1 VNPRNE
7 PCNAMNGYADSRLMV
22 LNFVVLILLLFSWT
36 AAAFQFPKIRFV
48 GVFANEGSDAP
59 WILVQKGP
67 DEINNLRQKVEKYC
81 GVSIDKDS
89 SNLSSNSVSFR
100 WDPHIRE
107 SYMVADAIFQ
117 EIAQVSRERHANNDQ
132 HTRAMKNQLVLS
144 FPSMARPEDL
154 VKVSEILQSEK
165 CKQLLGLESACAD
178 LFPSS
183 PAPYLRIKFSTSIE
197 RSQELDDQRV
207 SDVDTPAA
215 SARSAT
221 NNWINNFLGK
231 YRLCPYTSSVTRA
244 AVGLSSVG
252 VPVGGVH
259 VRVASTNTENSRIRN
274 YNKLKAA
281 ELVSSFWSEVV
292 TLMNSTQEQWS
303 TSLVVFPEYDIDFK
317 AFADVCDS
325 IVEPMVVATQSQDF
339 IGRAWFHP
347 KYDADAIGHS
357 EVIAGHA
364 VPHKMVEGF
373 MKSLHSTSGFNGQGL
388 TDYKLLSQANNRIR
402 QTPHATINI
411 LRRAQLNAAG
421 EYESRLGKKKPKAN
435 SIYVRNAIRL
445 SDALSS

>member
-1 VNPRNE
+1 
-7 PCNAMNGYADSRLMV
+7 MV
-22 LNFVVLILLLFSWT
+22 LNSVVSMLLLFSGGT
-36 AAAFQFPKIRFV
+36 ASAFQFPKIKFI
-48 GVFANEGSDAP
+48 GISANEDSDAP

-67 DEINNLRQKVEKYC
+67 DEANNLRQKVEKYC
-81 GVSIDKDS
+81 GISIDEDP
-89 SNLSSNSVSFR
+89 SNLLPSSVSFR
-100 WDPHIRE
+100 WESKIRE
-107 SYMVADAIFQ
+107 SYAVADAIFR
-117 EIAQVSRERHANNDQ
+117 EVAQISRERYASNDQ
-132 HTRAMKNQLVLS
+132 QTRVIKNQVIVS

-154 VKVSEILQSEK
+154 VKISEILQSEK
-165 CKQLLGLESACAD
+165 CKQLLGLESACAE

-183 PAPYLRIKFSTSIE
+183 PAPYLRITFSIFSE
-197 RSQELDDQRV
+197 RCEEVNGLRL
-207 SDVDTPAA
+207 SDVDMSAT

-221 NNWINNFLGK
+221 SQWVNNFLGK

-259 VRVASTNTENSRIRN
+259 VRVASTITENYLLGNCS
-274 YNKLKAA
+274 KLKAA
-281 ELVSSFWSEVV
+281 ELVSAFWSEVV

-303 TSLVVFPEYDIDFK
+303 TSLVVFPEYDIEFEG
-317 AFADVCDS
+317 FADVCDS
-325 IVEPMVVATQSQDF
+325 IVEPTVVATQSQDF

-373 MKSLHSTSGFNGQGL
+373 MKSFHAANGTNGQGL
-388 TDYKLLSQANNRIR
+388 IDYEVLSQANNRVR

-411 LRRAQLNAAG
+411 LRRSQLTAAG
-421 EYESRLGKKKPKAN
+421 EYESGLGKKKPKAN

-445 SDALSS
+445 SEALSRKNISEL

>member
-1 VNPRNE
+1 
-7 PCNAMNGYADSRLMV
+7 MV
-22 LNFVVLILLLFSWT
+22 LNSVVSMLLLFSGGT
-36 AAAFQFPKIRFV
+36 ASAFQFPKIKFI
-48 GVFANEGSDAP
+48 GISANEDSDAP

-67 DEINNLRQKVEKYC
+67 DEANNLRQKVEKYC
-81 GVSIDKDS
+81 GISIDEDP
-89 SNLSSNSVSFR
+89 SNLLPSSVSFR
-100 WDPHIRE
+100 WESKIRE
-107 SYMVADAIFQ
+107 SYAVADAIFR
-117 EIAQVSRERHANNDQ
+117 EVAQISRERYASNDQ
-132 HTRAMKNQLVLS
+132 QTRVIKNQVIVS

-154 VKVSEILQSEK
+154 VKISEILQSEK
-165 CKQLLGLESACAD
+165 CKQLLGLESACAE

-183 PAPYLRIKFSTSIE
+183 PAPYLRITFSIFSE
-197 RSQELDDQRV
+197 RCEEVNGLRL
-207 SDVDTPAA
+207 SDVDM
-215 SARSAT
+215 SV
-221 NNWINNFLGK
+221 NNFLGK

-259 VRVASTNTENSRIRN
+259 VRVASTITENYLLGNCS
-274 YNKLKAA
+274 KLKAA
-281 ELVSSFWSEVV
+281 ELVSAFWSEVV

-303 TSLVVFPEYDIDFK
+303 TSLVVFPEYDIEFEG
-317 AFADVCDS
+317 FADVCDS
-325 IVEPMVVATQSQDF
+325 IVEPTVVATQSQDF

-373 MKSLHSTSGFNGQGL
+373 MKSFHAANGTNGQGL
-388 TDYKLLSQANNRIR
+388 IDYEVLSQANNRVR

-411 LRRAQLNAAG
+411 LRRSQLTAAG
-421 EYESRLGKKKPKAN
+421 EYESGLGKKKPKAN

-445 SDALSS
+445 SEALSRKNISEL